1 MTKHDHQDTEKYE
14 IVTDSDVQAVKR
26 LSNIMRGRSCG
37 VLSITS
43 SNIDTI
49 FFNENDFFLFQAS
62 TKTVVAALMAEC
74 AQI

>member
-26 LSNIMRGRSCG
+26 LSNIMKGMSSG

-49 FFNENDFFLFQAS
+49 FFNENDFFYFRPAPKQLW
-62 TKTVVAALMAEC
+62 LH
-74 AQI
+74 